1 MKKPHAAFI
10 DKEIDKWKKYFNVE
24 VRIHDPSEITDI
36 LKTKIDILLLD
47 ASVEKSFKLE
57 YYKKFQNKNYRF
69 KYIILKNKRTASDVD
84 MYKRLCDRVV
94 YTDEKKLASWEII
107 SLLRRYWNTNSKST
121 TIIFRSLIADF
132 VDNTISVEGKNV
144 NLTMKEIS
152 VLRVLLLQKNEYV
165 PKDTIY
171 KKVWKFDD
179 RDTTRVLDQI
189 IFKLKN
195 KIGKDYF
202 KVSRSKGVMIN

>member
-1 MKKPHAAFI
+1 MKKPHASFI

-47 ASVEKSFKLE
+47 ASVEKTFKLE

-69 KYIILKNKRTASDVD
+69 KYIILKNKRAASDVD

-144 NLTMKEIS
+144 SLTLKEIS
-152 VLRVLLLQKNEYV
+152 VLRVLLLKKNEYI
-165 PKDTIY
+165 PKDVIY

-189 IFKLKN
+189 IFKLKK